1 MIAPSPF
8 ERLAGCLNGDFGGD
22 PDWFE
27 LISVA
32 TDEFVATALY
42 RSLIASGT
50 ADQAE
55 PEAREYLA
63 ELERANTIRN
73 RQLWELAR
81 TAVADVNAVGIT
93 PTLIKG
99 ASEMALLAKPSE
111 YSRLLIDIDLL
122 VSPTDIPA
130 VQAAF
135 EEDGFKAIENSQY
148 GHSPGSYWRPG
159 AVATIDLHNSL
170 PPSIA
175 VLLTEKDLE
184 TRLIKQEQDGIHF
197 LVPDDSLRFLINI
210 AHDMLHHS
218 TLASGSTSLRY
229 LLSLIEQVEDPQS
242 GIDWE
247 WLHSK
252 RQNWRFRLAFDL
264 QIAMLEHLFAVTL
277 PVAEPPSQVVRLLHW
292 RRQLKFRNPRL
303 GQIEWTVV
311 RYGLRTSQF
320 IGTRTKLR
328 TRGAGPGS

>member
-1 MIAPSPF
+1 MIATSPI
-8 ERLAGCLNGDFGGD
+8 ERLANCLNGNFEDN
-22 PDWFE
+22 PDWLE

-32 TDEFVATALY
+32 TDEFVTTALY
-42 RSLIASGT
+42 RSLITSGT
-50 ADQAE
+50 ADRAE
-55 PEAREYLA
+55 PEARTYLA

-73 RQLWELAR
+73 RQLWELTCA
-81 TAVADVNAVGIT
+81 AVADANAAGIT

-99 ASEMALLAKPSE
+99 SSEMALLAEPSN

-122 VSPTDIPA
+122 VSPAEIPA

-135 EEDGFKAIENSQY
+135 EQDGFEVIEDSEY

-170 PPSIA
+170 PQSIA
-175 VLLTEKDLE
+175 VLLTEEDLG
-184 TRLIKQEQDGIHF
+184 TRLIDRERDGIRF

-210 AHDMLHHS
+210 AHDMIHHS
-218 TLASGSTSLRY
+218 TLASGSTSVRY
-229 LLSLIEQVEDPQS
+229 LLSLIELIEDPRS
-242 GIDWE
+242 EIDWG

-264 QIAMLEHLFAVTL
+264 QVAMLEHLFALKV
-277 PVAEPPSQVVRLLHW
+277 PVAEPPSPVVQLLHW
-292 RRQLKFRNPRL
+292 RRRLKFRNPRL
-303 GQIEWTVV
+303 GRVEWMIV

-320 IGTRTKLR
+320 IGSHTKLR
-328 TRGAGPGS
+328 THDAGPSS